1 MLKSHLRVAFFMKK
15 NELSR
20 QKLKAFKT
28 TYCFHFYVN
37 MGTKVKVVTLF
48 VYNYVCGL
56 FAVKGSN
63 PWDLVRSEF

>member
-1 MLKSHLRVAFFMKK
+1 MLKSHLRVAFFMK

-20 QKLKAFKT
+20 QKLKAFKN
-28 TYCFHFYVN
+28 TYCFHFCVN
-37 MGTKVKVVTLF
+37 MGTKVKFVIVF

-63 PWDLVRSEF
+63 P